1 MSKTKLIEKIKL
13 QLKELMSKEQK
24 FIEVKAGDLMIT
36 SPDEELVVDSEVY
49 TVDQDGNNI
58 PLVDNDYKLDD
69 GTTITVLG
77 GKITAMVT
85 GDAPEVEEEDKVEIE
100 QAEVPVE
107 EEVKEEVKVEEP
119 VEDEMK
125 VLKDRVAKCEEML
138 ARMSEEKESMKQQL
152 SAISQEPSGKGID
165 VKPTEFKSIED
176 KKDSIGNE
184 DIKLLRETIRKKSRK

>member
-1 MSKTKLIEKIKL
+1 MSKTKLMEKIKL

-24 FIEVKAGDLMIT
+24 FVEVKAGDLMIT
-36 SPDEELVVDSEVY
+36 SPDEELGIDSEVY

-77 GKITAMVT
+77 GKITSMVT
-85 GDAPEVEEEDKVEIE
+85 GESTEEVPEVEIE
-100 QAEVPVE
+100 QAKVDEEITVE
-107 EEVKEEVKVEEP
+107 EPIEEEP

-152 SAISQEPSGKGID
+152 SAISQEPSGNKID

-176 KKDSIGNE
+176 KKDSINNE
-184 DIKLLRETIRKKSRK
+184 DIKSLRETIRKKSRK